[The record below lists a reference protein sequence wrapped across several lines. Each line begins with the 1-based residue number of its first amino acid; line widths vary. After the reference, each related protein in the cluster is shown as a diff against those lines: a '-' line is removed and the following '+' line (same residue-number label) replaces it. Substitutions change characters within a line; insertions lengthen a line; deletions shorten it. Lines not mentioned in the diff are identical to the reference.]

1 MSEDKKKDRIVLVTG
16 ASGYVGGRLVPVL
29 EGRGE
34 RVRCLARNPGYLA
47 GRFSPD
53 TQIVAGNVLD
63 PDSLETALE
72 GVDTAYY
79 MVHSMG
85 SGDNFEEQD
94 RIGARNFARVAR
106 QHGVRRIIYLGG
118 LFGDGELS
126 SHLASRREVG
136 AILASEGPL
145 TLEFRASIIIGS
157 GSLSFELLRSLVDR
171 LPLMVTPRWVRTLTQ
186 PIAIEDIITY
196 LVHGLDLELQDS
208 AVFEIAGPDQVTYGE
223 LMQEY
228 ARQIGVRRFMIPVPV
243 LSPNLSSLWL
253 GLVTPLYARVG
264 RKLVDGL
271 RNETIVRDKSA
282 LTRFPVHPLGVRQA
296 IDRALKQENME
307 IAQTRWS
314 DAVSSSGSW
323 PSWARR
329 RFDSRLVDRQQIVVN
344 VGPARAFAPIRRIGG
359 DQGWY
364 FATWIWSLRG
374 LVDLLVGG
382 VGMRRGRRHP
392 TDLRPGDPLDF
403 WRVEAYEENRL
414 LSLRAEMKLPGQAW
428 LQFEV
433 EPAEKGSRITQTAIF
448 QPLGL
453 GGLLYWYG
461 LYPIHWIIFRRMLK
475 EIARRAAKFANS

>member
-16 ASGYVGGRLVPVL
+16 ASGYVGGRLVPAL
-29 EGRGE
+29 EEKGE

-53 TQIVAGNVLD
+53 TRIVAGDVLD
-63 PDSLETALE
+63 PGSLEIALE

-85 SGDNFEEQD
+85 SGGSFEEQD
-94 RIGARNFARVAR
+94 RTGARNFARVAR
-106 QHGVRRIIYLGG
+106 RRGVRRIIYLGG

-171 LPLMVTPRWVRTLTQ
+171 LPVMVTPSWVRTLTQ
-186 PIAIEDIITY
+186 PISIEDVIAY
-196 LVHGLDLELQDS
+196 LVHGLDLELQGS

-223 LMQEY
+223 LMREY
-228 ARQIGVRRFMIPVPV
+228 ARQIGVRRLMIPVPV

-271 RNETIVRDKSA
+271 RNETIVRDKAA
-282 LTRFPVHPLGVRQA
+282 LKRFPVRPLGVRQA
-296 IDRALKQENME
+296 IERALKRENME
-307 IAQTRWS
+307 IARTRWS
-314 DAVSSSGSW
+314 DAVSSGGNR
-323 PSWARR
+323 PSWGGK
-329 RFDSRLVDRQQIVVN
+329 RFGSRLIDRQQAVVDAE
-344 VGPARAFAPIRRIGG
+344 PARAFAPIRRIGG
-359 DQGWY
+359 DRGWY
-364 FATWIWSLRG
+364 FATWIWYLRG
-374 LVDLLVGG
+374 LADLLAGG

-433 EPAEKGSRITQTAIF
+433 EPAEKGSRITQTAVF

-461 LYPIHWIIFRRMLK
+461 LYPVHWIIFRRMLG
-475 EIARRAAKFANS
+475 EIARRAAS

>member
-1 MSEDKKKDRIVLVTG
+1 MSEDKKKNRTVLVTG
-16 ASGYVGGRLVPVL
+16 ASGYVGGRLVPAL
-29 EGRGE
+29 EERGE

-53 TQIVAGNVLD
+53 TRIIAGDVLD
-63 PDSLETALE
+63 PDSLETAFE

-118 LFGDGELS
+118 LVGDGELS

-136 AILASEGPL
+136 GILASEGPL
-145 TLEFRASIIIGS
+145 ALEFRASIIIGS

-171 LPLMVTPRWVRTLTQ
+171 LPLMVTPSWVRTLTQ
-186 PIAIEDIITY
+186 PIAIEDVIAY
-196 LVHGLDLELQDS
+196 LICGLDLELQDS

-271 RNETIVRDKSA
+271 RNETIVRDKAA
-282 LTRFPVHPLGVRQA
+282 LNHFPVRPLGVRQA
-296 IDRALKQENME
+296 IDRALKREDME
-307 IAQTRWS
+307 VVQTRWS
-314 DAVSSSGSW
+314 DAVSSSGKQQSW
-323 PSWARR
+323 GGR
-329 RFDSRLVDRQQIVVN
+329 RFGSRLIDCQQAVVDVD
-344 VGPARAFAPIRRIGG
+344 PARAFAPVRRIGG

-364 FATWIWSLRG
+364 FATWIWYLRG
-374 LVDLLVGG
+374 LVDLLLGG

-433 EPAEKGSRITQTAIF
+433 EPAEKGSWITQTAVF

-461 LYPIHWIIFRRMLK
+461 LCPVHWVIFRRMLK
-475 EIARRAAKFANS
+475 EIAKRAAY

>member
-1 MSEDKKKDRIVLVTG
+1 M
-16 ASGYVGGRLVPVL
+16 
-29 EGRGE
+29 
-34 RVRCLARNPGYLA
+34 
-47 GRFSPD
+47 
-53 TQIVAGNVLD
+53 
-63 PDSLETALE
+63 
-72 GVDTAYY
+72 
-79 MVHSMG
+79 
-85 SGDNFEEQD
+85 
-94 RIGARNFARVAR
+94 
-106 QHGVRRIIYLGG
+106 
-118 LFGDGELS
+118 FGDGELS

-136 AILASEGPL
+136 DILASEGPL

-171 LPLMVTPRWVRTLTQ
+171 LPLMVTPSWVRTLTQ
-186 PIAIEDIITY
+186 PIAIEDVIAY
-196 LVHGLDLELQDS
+196 LICGLDLELQDS

-228 ARQIGVRRFMIPVPV
+228 ARQIGVRRLMIPVPV

-271 RNETIVRDKSA
+271 RNETIVHDKSA
-282 LTRFPVHPLGVRQA
+282 LKHFPVHPLGVGQA

-314 DAVSSSGSW
+314 DAVSSSGNR
-323 PSWARR
+323 PSWGGR
-329 RFDSRLVDRQQIVVN
+329 RFGSRLVDRQQTVVN
-344 VGPARAFAPIRRIGG
+344 VDPTRAFAPIQRIGG

-364 FATWIWSLRG
+364 FATWIWYLRG
-374 LVDLLVGG
+374 LVDLLLGG

-414 LSLRAEMKLPGQAW
+414 LSLRAEMRLPGQAW

-433 EPAEKGSRITQTAIF
+433 EPAEKGSRITQTAVF
-448 QPLGL
+448 RPLGL
-453 GGLLYWYG
+453 GGLIYWYG
-461 LYPIHWIIFRRMLK
+461 LYPTHWIIFRKMLK
-475 EIARRAAKFANS
+475 EIARRAAC